1 MIYYFTG
8 TGNSE
13 FAAKRIAGKTGMQTV
28 PVYEY
33 ISEGKIFE
41 PVQGETLVFVTPTHG
56 WRIPRIVSDWI
67 KAGSFDGAHKAYFVM
82 TCGSEIGDAG
92 KHCKALCDECGFE
105 LMGVGEVVMPENY
118 VAMFYVPGEDE
129 AKAIVEKAVP
139 VIDGYAELIAEG
151 KPLEPK
157 KISLA
162 DKLKSGI
169 VNDAFY
175 AMFVKADKFYATDK
189 CISCGLCAVS
199 CLTHNIELKNGKPT
213 WSNRCVHCMKCI
225 CDCPEAAIEYG
236 KASIGKPRYH
246 CPDIGEQ
253 YAESE

>member
-13 FAAKRIAGKTGMQTV
+13 FAAKRIAGKTGMPTV

-82 TCGSEIGDAG
+82 TCGSEIGDAE

-151 KPLEPK
+151 KPLEPM
-157 KISLA
+157 
-162 DKLKSGI
+162 
-169 VNDAFY
+169 N
-175 AMFVKADKFYATDK
+175 
-189 CISCGLCAVS
+189 
-199 CLTHNIELKNGKPT
+199 
-213 WSNRCVHCMKCI
+213 
-225 CDCPEAAIEYG
+225 
-236 KASIGKPRYH
+236 
-246 CPDIGEQ
+246 
-253 YAESE
+253 

>member
-1 MIYYFTG
+1 M
-8 TGNSE
+8 
-13 FAAKRIAGKTGMQTV
+13 
-28 PVYEY
+28 
-33 ISEGKIFE
+33 
-41 PVQGETLVFVTPTHG
+41 
-56 WRIPRIVSDWI
+56 SDWI

-82 TCGSEIGDAG
+82 TCGSEIGNAE

-105 LMGVGEVVMPENY
+105 FMGVGEVVMPENY

-162 DKLKSGI
+162 DKLKSGV

-189 CISCGLCAVS
+189 CISCGLCTVS
-199 CLTHNIELKNGKPT
+199 CLTHNIELKNGKPV
-213 WSNRCVHCMKCI
+213 WGDKCVHCMKCI
-225 CDCPEAAIEYG
+225 CNCPEAAIEYG

-246 CPDIGEQ
+246 CPDIG
-253 YAESE
+253 A